1 MTNPELSLNAKTRI
15 KEDSTPKKLRREG
28 YIPAVLYGHKI
39 TTQNLKI
46 PVQRME
52 KIYNEAGESQL
63 LNLSIDGKQP
73 VKILIKDIQTDLI
86 KDKFLHAD
94 FYQVKM
100 GEEITTEIPL
110 SFIGQ
115 SKAIKEL
122 GGFLI
127 KNMESIEVSCL
138 PSNLPSEIEVDISQ
152 LQDFSDQIKLND
164 LKLPKDVELTS
175 ETTDDVVAII
185 EEPRGEEEEEE
196 EEEESKEE
204 TDETKEK
211 EDEKNQNNY

>member
-28 YIPAVLYGHKI
+28 YVPAVLYGHKT

-46 PVQRME
+46 PVQKME

-63 LNLSIDGKQP
+63 IDLSIDGKQS
-73 VKILIKDIQTDLI
+73 VKILIKNIQTDLI
-86 KDKFLHAD
+86 KNKFLHAD

-110 SFIGQ
+110 SFIGK

-127 KNMESIEVSCL
+127 KNMESVEISCL

-175 ETTDDVVAII
+175 ETTDDVVATI
-185 EEPRGEEEEEE
+185 EEPREEEE

-204 TDETKEK
+204 TYETKEK